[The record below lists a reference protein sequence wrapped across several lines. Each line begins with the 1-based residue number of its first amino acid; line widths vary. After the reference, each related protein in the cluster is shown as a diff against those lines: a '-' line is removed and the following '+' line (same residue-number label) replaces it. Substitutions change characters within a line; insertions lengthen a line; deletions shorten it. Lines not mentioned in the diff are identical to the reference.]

1 MIIKSRELTYLQD
14 GSINLKVIAKSIAEH
29 IKLIPRLEKLQK
41 YYLGEHDILSRQK
54 SNTYCANNKA
64 VFNHAKNIV
73 DSVLGYVFG
82 QPISYEGL
90 EEVMA
95 DHFTLI
101 DEDSH
106 NIELAK
112 QMSIFGKAYELIYMD
127 DEFGT
132 LMPHLAVLSPL
143 NTFIVYDN
151 TVKAKPLF
159 ACTYTA
165 NEDIDGTITNYTVLV
180 YTDTHILTFITK
192 NIEDAKLQLIA
203 EEQHMFDMIP
213 ILELSNNREQ
223 QGDFEPILG
232 LIDLYNILMNDRVN
246 DKEQLADSLLVISNL
261 SLGDTEQEV
270 SDTVQFIKDNRILE
284 LDDGGQAQYLTKS
297 FNETEIEVLKK
308 AIIQDIHKLSHIPNM
323 ADENF
328 VGNSSGIAMKYKL
341 LGFENLGI
349 TKERM
354 FKQLLRKRLKAISNI
369 EGLRGTALDLPSIS
383 IIMKRT
389 LPIDMSE
396 RLSILQGTDGILSLR
411 TRLQRYDEEL
421 DIDEELKRIEEEQSK
436 RDAQMSQA
444 FLQYN
449 FQGTQYEPKQNEQ
462 EPTEDTEEDVEG

>member
-14 GSINLKVIAKSIAEH
+14 GSINLKVIAKCIAEH
-29 IKLIPRLEKLQK
+29 IKLIPRLEKLEK

-90 EEVMA
+90 EEVMV

-127 DEFGT
+127 DEYGT

-223 QGDFEPILG
+223 QGDFESIIG

-297 FNETEIEVLKK
+297 FNESEIEVLKK

-328 VGNSSGIAMKYKL
+328 VGNSSGI
-341 LGFENLGI
+341 N
-349 TKERM
+349 
-354 FKQLLRKRLKAISNI
+354 
-369 EGLRGTALDLPSIS
+369 
-383 IIMKRT
+383 
-389 LPIDMSE
+389 
-396 RLSILQGTDGILSLR
+396 
-411 TRLQRYDEEL
+411 
-421 DIDEELKRIEEEQSK
+421 
-436 RDAQMSQA
+436 
-444 FLQYN
+444 
-449 FQGTQYEPKQNEQ
+449 
-462 EPTEDTEEDVEG
+462 

>member
-1 MIIKSRELTYLQD
+1 MIIKNRELTYNED
-14 GSINLKVIAKSIAEH
+14 GSINIKMIANCITEH
-29 IKLIPRLEKLQK
+29 IKETPRLKKLQS

-90 EEVMA
+90 EEVMT

-112 QMSIFGKAYELIYMD
+112 DMSIFGKAYELVYLD
-127 DEFGT
+127 DEYGT
-132 LMPHLAVLSPL
+132 LMPHLANLSPL
-143 NTFIVYDN
+143 NTFVVYDN
-151 TVKAKPLF
+151 TIKSKPLF
-159 ACTYTA
+159 ACTY
-165 NEDIDGTITNYTVLV
+165 NPIEDIDGNTKGYTILV
-180 YTDTHILTFITK
+180 YTDTHILTFHTRELK
-192 NIEDAKLQLIA
+192 DAKLQLLL
-203 EEQHMFDMIP
+203 EEEHMFNMIP
-213 ILELSNNREQ
+213 IIELSNNKEQ
-223 QGDFEPILG
+223 LGDYEPVLG
-232 LIDLYNILMNDRVN
+232 LIDLYNILMNDRIN
-246 DKEQLADSLLVISNL
+246 DKEQLADSLLIISNL
-261 SLGDTEQEV
+261 SLGDTEEEV
-270 SDTVQFIKDNRILE
+270 SDTVRFIKDNRILE
-284 LDDGGQAQYLTKS
+284 LDDGGDAKYLTKS
-297 FNETEIEVLKK
+297 FNETEIEILKK
-308 AIIQDIHKLSHIPNM
+308 AIVEDIHKLSHIPNM

-396 RLSILQGTDGILSLR
+396 RLTILQGTEGILSLR

-421 DIDEELKRIEEEQSK
+421 DVDAELERIAEEKAE
-436 RDAQMSQA
+436 RDKQMSQA

-449 FQGTQYEPKQNEQ
+449 FDNTPQQVQPK
-462 EPTEDTEEDVEG
+462 EDTEEDVIG